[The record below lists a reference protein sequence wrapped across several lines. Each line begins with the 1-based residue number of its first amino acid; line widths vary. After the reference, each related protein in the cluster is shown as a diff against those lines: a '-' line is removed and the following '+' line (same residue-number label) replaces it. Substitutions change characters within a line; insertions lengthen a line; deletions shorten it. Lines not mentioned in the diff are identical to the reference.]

1 MTQNRRA
8 IVLVP
13 ALALGL
19 ASACAGG
26 GAWSAPPSG
35 APGAPESR
43 QAAAAARAF
52 ADARRAEVR
61 FPGGRVIAAEI
72 ADTPERIMY
81 GYMFRLEIGAED
93 GMVFVFPQPGVHN
106 FWMKNT
112 LAPLDMIWM
121 DDARVILHIQAAAPP
136 CRADPCPSY
145 GPMRAASYVLEVRAG
160 TAAREGLKPG
170 DRLTIVLPGEPGQA
184 R

>member
-1 MTQNRRA
+1 MTQRRRLA
-8 IVLVP
+8 PAVVMP
-13 ALALGL
+13 ALVL

-26 GAWSAPPSG
+26 AWSAPPAG
-35 APGAPESR
+35 ASVVPTFDR
-43 QAAAAARAF
+43 AAAERAF

-61 FPGGRVIAAEI
+61 FPGGRAIAAQI

-81 GYMFRLEIGAED
+81 GYMFRPQVGDDEGI
-93 GMVFVFPQPGVHN
+93 VFVFPEAGAHS

-112 LAPLDMIWM
+112 LVPLDIIWM
-121 DDARVILHIQAAAPP
+121 DEARTIVHIQASTPP
-136 CRADPCPSY
+136 CRSDPCPGY

-160 TAAREGLKPG
+160 TAAREGLKRG
-170 DRLTIVLPGEPGQA
+170 DRLTIVFPGEPVPA